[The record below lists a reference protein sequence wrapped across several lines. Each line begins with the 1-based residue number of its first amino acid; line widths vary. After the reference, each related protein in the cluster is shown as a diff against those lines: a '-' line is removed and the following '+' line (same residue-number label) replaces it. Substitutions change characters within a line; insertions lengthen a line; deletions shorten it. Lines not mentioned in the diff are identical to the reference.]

1 VTVNSKRPINL
12 LELRATYTTG
22 GGPDKTILLSAEKH
36 NKDVVNPIVV
46 YLKDIRDNN
55 FQIGRMAEGRGFT
68 YIEVLDRG
76 KVDFKCITELNR
88 IVRDYDIDIIHG
100 HDYKTDILAYVL
112 GLCNPHVHLISTSHG
127 WITNTLKGSLYKWIH
142 LRVLRRF
149 KNLIAV
155 SEATKSMMSASGITS
170 KKIKVI
176 YNGIDCN
183 YWCFNGQ
190 KPTLKKEWNIP
201 DNAFVIGTVGR
212 ISDEKDYITFLKIA
226 KTVTDKINNVY
237 FVIVG
242 EGKQNE
248 RERLVEFADTLDIRD
263 KIVFAGYRSDLLEV
277 YSTCDIFLMTSITE
291 GLPNTMLEA
300 MSMGVSI
307 VSTNV
312 GGIPELVEEGKTG
325 FLFDIGNTANLAEKI
340 IYMITN
346 RALRE
351 SLSTAGRER
360 IEKVFS
366 FDRRLHI
373 IEKYYAD
380 IYAADTSKRGDNNTC
395 TC

>member
-1 VTVNSKRPINL
+1 
-12 LELRATYTTG
+12 
-22 GGPDKTILLSAEKH
+22 
-36 NKDVVNPIVV
+36 
-46 YLKDIRDNN
+46 
-55 FQIGRMAEGRGFT
+55 
-68 YIEVLDRG
+68 
-76 KVDFKCITELNR
+76 
-88 IVRDYDIDIIHG
+88 
-100 HDYKTDILAYVL
+100 
-112 GLCNPHVHLISTSHG
+112 LISTSHG

-142 LRVLRRF
+142 LRALRRF

-170 KKIKVI
+170 KKVKVI

-325 FLFDIGNTANLAEKI
+325 FLFDIGNTVNLAEKI